1 MLPTIFDNSTFNDFF
16 NWNFLPV
23 ETKKAF
29 QNFYTV
35 KKSEDGYKYVFK
47 FNKDSDSYHTTLSE
61 KERIL
66 EVSVVGKVRKG
77 SYTMSHSNL
86 ETIEFEDDA
95 NLETLTEKVTE
106 EGLVIEVKRNAKKK
120 REVPEEDENPK
131 WTVRDRLINKLKGEK
146 TNDKELIRKLYAE
159 IDDRDKEIAKM
170 KADIEERENDR
181 AYIGKLK
188 EKCDFYQKKYEAI
201 MDKFNSIKSMFD
213 LEIEE

>member
-1 MLPTIFDNSTFNDFF
+1 MLPTIFDDLTFNDFF
-16 NWNFLPV
+16 K
-23 ETKKAF
+23 KKAF

-47 FNKDSDSYHTTLSE
+47 FNKDSDSYYRTTLSE

-106 EGLVIEVKRNAKKK
+106 EGLVIEVKRNEKKK
-120 REVPEEDENPK
+120 KEVPEEDENPK

-146 TNDKELIRKLYAE
+146 ANDKELIRKLYAE
-159 IDDRDKEIAKM
+159 IDARDKEIESLKGEVE
-170 KADIEERENDR
+170 KHRKQYER
-181 AYIGKLK
+181 LK
-188 EKCDFYQKKYEAI
+188 
-201 MDKFNSIKSMFD
+201 DKFNSIKPMFD
-213 LEIEE
+213 LEIDD

>member
-1 MLPTIFDNSTFNDFF
+1 MLPTIFDDLTFNDFF
-16 NWNFLPV
+16 K
-23 ETKKAF
+23 KKAF

-47 FNKDSDSYHTTLSE
+47 FNKDSDSYRTTLSE

-106 EGLVIEVKRNAKKK
+106 EGLVIEVKRNEKKK
-120 REVPEEDENPK
+120 KEVPEEDENPK

-146 TNDKELIRKLYAE
+146 ANDKELIRKLYAE
-159 IDDRDKEIAKM
+159 IDARDKEIESLKGEVE
-170 KADIEERENDR
+170 KHRKQYER
-181 AYIGKLK
+181 LK
-188 EKCDFYQKKYEAI
+188 
-201 MDKFNSIKSMFD
+201 DKFNSIKPMFD
-213 LEIEE
+213 LEIDD

>member
-1 MLPTIFDNSTFNDFF
+1 MLPTIFDDLAFNDFF
-16 NWNFLPV
+16 K
-23 ETKKAF
+23 KKAF

-47 FNKDSDSYHTTLSE
+47 FNKDSDSYRTTLSE

-106 EGLVIEVKRNAKKK
+106 EGLVIEVKRNEKKK
-120 REVPEEDENPK
+120 KEVPEEDENPK

-159 IDDRDKEIAKM
+159 IDARDKEIESLKGEVE
-170 KADIEERENDR
+170 KHRKQYER
-181 AYIGKLK
+181 LK
-188 EKCDFYQKKYEAI
+188 
-201 MDKFNSIKSMFD
+201 DKFNSIKPMFD
-213 LEIEE
+213 LEIDD

>member
-1 MLPTIFDNSTFNDFF
+1 MLPTIFDNSVFNDFF
-16 NWNFLPV
+16 NWNFLPA

-47 FNKDSDSYHTTLSE
+47 FDKDSDSYHTTLDE
-61 KERIL
+61 KERTL

-106 EGLVIEVKRNAKKK
+106 EGLVIEVKRNEKKK
-120 REVPEEDENPK
+120 KEVPEEDENPK
-131 WTVRDRLINKLKGEK
+131 WTVRDRLINRLKGESA
-146 TNDKELIRKLYAE
+146 NDKELIRKLHAE
-159 IDDRDKEIAKM
+159 IDARDKKIAKM
-170 KADIEERENDR
+170 EADIAERENDR
-181 AYIGKLK
+181 EYIGMLK
-188 EKCDFYQKKYEAI
+188 DECDFYHKKYYKI
-201 MDKFNSIKSMFD
+201 SLIF
-213 LEIEE
+213 